1 MNTTTT
7 KEKTQKT
14 QAEVNVELLQAVN
27 QKISAQRNAAHDRI
41 AQLELIIESNR
52 REIQSL
58 KATIE
63 GNKLF
68 KENKDKN
75 NGDTTGRTVKS
86 R

>member
-7 KEKTQKT
+7 KENTTKEKTKT
-14 QAEVNVELLQAVN
+14 EINVELLQAIN
-27 QKISAQRNAAHDRI
+27 QKISLQRNAAHDRI
-41 AQLELIIESNR
+41 AHLDLIIESNR

-68 KENKDKN
+68 KENKDK
-75 NGDTTGRTVKS
+75 K
-86 R
+86 

>member
-1 MNTTTT
+1 MTNTTT

-14 QAEVNVELLQAVN
+14 QAEVNVELLQAIN
-27 QKISAQRNAAHDRI
+27 QKISAQRNSAHDRI
-41 AQLELIIESNR
+41 AQLELVLESNR

-68 KENKDKN
+68 KENKDK
-75 NGDTTGRTVKS
+75 K
-86 R
+86 

>member
-1 MNTTTT
+1 MTNTTT

-14 QAEVNVELLQAVN
+14 QAEVNVELLQAIN
-27 QKISAQRNAAHDRI
+27 QKISAQRNIAHDRI
-41 AQLELIIESNR
+41 AQLELVLESNR

-68 KENKDKN
+68 KENKDK
-75 NGDTTGRTVKS
+75 K
-86 R
+86 

>member
-41 AQLELIIESNR
+41 AQLELVIESNR

-58 KATIE
+58 KAITE

-68 KENKDKN
+68 KENKDK
-75 NGDTTGRTVKS
+75 K
-86 R
+86 

>member
-14 QAEVNVELLQAVN
+14 QSEVNMELLQAVN

-41 AQLELIIESNR
+41 AQLELVIESNR
-52 REIQSL
+52 RKIQSL
-58 KATIE
+58 EATIE

-68 KENKDKN
+68 KENKDK
-75 NGDTTGRTVKS
+75 K
-86 R
+86 

>member
-14 QAEVNVELLQAVN
+14 QAEVNVELLQAIN

-41 AQLELIIESNR
+41 AQLELVLESNR

-68 KENKDKN
+68 KENKDK
-75 NGDTTGRTVKS
+75 K
-86 R
+86 

>member
-1 MNTTTT
+1 MSNTTA
-7 KEKTQKT
+7 KEKT
-14 QAEVNVELLQAVN
+14 QAEVNVELLQAIN

-41 AQLELIIESNR
+41 AQLELVLESNR

-68 KENKDKN
+68 KENKDK
-75 NGDTTGRTVKS
+75 K
-86 R
+86 

>member
-14 QAEVNVELLQAVN
+14 QAEVNVELLQAIN
-27 QKISAQRNAAHDRI
+27 QKISAQRNIAHDRI
-41 AQLELIIESNR
+41 AQLELVIESNR

-63 GNKLF
+63 GNRLF
-68 KENKDKN
+68 KENKDK
-75 NGDTTGRTVKS
+75 K
-86 R
+86 

>member
-14 QAEVNVELLQAVN
+14 QAEANIELLQAVN

-41 AQLELIIESNR
+41 AQLELVIESSR

-68 KENKDKN
+68 KENRDK
-75 NGDTTGRTVKS
+75 K
-86 R
+86 

>member
-7 KEKTQKT
+7 KEKT
-14 QAEVNVELLQAVN
+14 QAEVNVELLQAIN
-27 QKISAQRNAAHDRI
+27 QKISAQRNIAHDRI
-41 AQLELIIESNR
+41 AQLELVIESNR

-68 KENKDKN
+68 KEHKDK
-75 NGDTTGRTVKS
+75 K
-86 R
+86 

>member
-14 QAEVNVELLQAVN
+14 QAEVNIELLQAVN
-27 QKISAQRNAAHDRI
+27 QKISAQRNGAHDRI
-41 AQLELIIESNR
+41 AQLELVIESNR

-68 KENKDKN
+68 KENRDK
-75 NGDTTGRTVKS
+75 K
-86 R
+86 

>member
-1 MNTTTT
+1 MTNTTT

-14 QAEVNVELLQAVN
+14 QAEVNVELLQAIN
-27 QKISAQRNAAHDRI
+27 QKISAQRNIAHDRI
-41 AQLELIIESNR
+41 AQLELVIESNR

-68 KENKDKN
+68 KEHKDK
-75 NGDTTGRTVKS
+75 K
-86 R
+86 

>member
-1 MNTTTT
+1 MTNTTT

-41 AQLELIIESNR
+41 AQLELVLESNR

-68 KENKDKN
+68 KENKDK
-75 NGDTTGRTVKS
+75 K
-86 R
+86 

>member
-7 KEKTQKT
+7 KEKTQE
-14 QAEVNVELLQAVN
+14 EVNIELLQAVN
-27 QKISAQRNAAHDRI
+27 QKISSQRNAAYDRI
-41 AQLELIIESNR
+41 AQLELIIESSR

-68 KENKDKN
+68 KENKDNK
-75 NGDTTGRTVKS
+75 
-86 R
+86 

>member
-1 MNTTTT
+1 MTTTT
-7 KEKTQKT
+7 PKEKT
-14 QAEVNVELLQAVN
+14 QAEVNIELLQAVN
-27 QKISAQRNAAHDRI
+27 QKISSQRNAAHDRI

-68 KENKDKN
+68 KENKDK
-75 NGDTTGRTVKS
+75 K
-86 R
+86 

>member
-14 QAEVNVELLQAVN
+14 QAEANIELLQAVN

-68 KENKDKN
+68 KENRDK
-75 NGDTTGRTVKS
+75 K
-86 R
+86 

>member
-1 MNTTTT
+1 MTTTT
-7 KEKTQKT
+7 IPKEKT
-14 QAEVNVELLQAVN
+14 QAEVNVELLQAIN

-41 AQLELIIESNR
+41 AQLELVLESNR

-68 KENKDKN
+68 KENKDK
-75 NGDTTGRTVKS
+75 K
-86 R
+86 

>member
-1 MNTTTT
+1 MNTITT

-41 AQLELIIESNR
+41 AQLELVIESNR

-68 KENKDKN
+68 KENKDK
-75 NGDTTGRTVKS
+75 K
-86 R
+86 

>member
-14 QAEVNVELLQAVN
+14 QAEVNIELLQAIN
-27 QKISAQRNAAHDRI
+27 QKISAQRNTAHDRL
-41 AQLELIIESNR
+41 AQLELVIESNR

-68 KENKDKN
+68 KENKDK
-75 NGDTTGRTVKS
+75 K
-86 R
+86 

>member
-14 QAEVNVELLQAVN
+14 QAEVNVELLQAIN
-27 QKISAQRNAAHDRI
+27 QKISAQRNIAHDRI

-68 KENKDKN
+68 KENKDK
-75 NGDTTGRTVKS
+75 K
-86 R
+86 